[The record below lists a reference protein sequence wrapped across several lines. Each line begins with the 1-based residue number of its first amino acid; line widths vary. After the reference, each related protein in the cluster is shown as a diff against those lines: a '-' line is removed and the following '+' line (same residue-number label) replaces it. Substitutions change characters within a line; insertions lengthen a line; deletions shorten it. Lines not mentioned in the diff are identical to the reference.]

1 MIEKNN
7 GKQIIALSGG
17 IGGAKLVLGLSKVL
31 AAQELLVV
39 TNTGDDF
46 DHFGLRICPD
56 TDTVLYTLSGL
67 SDPVKGWGRI
77 S

>member
-56 TDTVLYTLSGL
+56 TKAKMIEIIS
-67 SDPVKGWGRI
+67 RI
-77 S
+77 GNHQ